1 MKGNAGESVHTR
13 GKESQQVPA
22 GEARQQKGVHSPIV
36 LFWAA
41 SGTVVV
47 SEVPALPWLR
57 MIPLSVSN
65 CSSSCVTMPLV
76 LYLMT
81 ESDTWSH
88 HTHTQHHNRCSLP
101 LSLQMIEGPQ
111 IGRSG
116 QEGEKER
123 GVQRKQLEGR
133 KAHKKVYFFSCHNC
147 LSTTKILTALFFSFF
162 F

>member
-1 MKGNAGESVHTR
+1 MQETQYTPR
-13 GKESQQVPA
+13 GKKASKFQP
-22 GEARQQKGVHSPIV
+22 GKHGNKREATATHSPIV

-76 LYLMT
+76 LYLTT

-88 HTHTQHHNRCSLP
+88 HTHTHTQHHNRCSLP

-123 GVQRKQLEGR
+123 GVKRKPVSYT
-133 KAHKKVYFFSCHNC
+133 H
-147 LSTTKILTALFFSFF
+147 LTLPTMAVV
-162 F
+162 

>member
-1 MKGNAGESVHTR
+1 MSVDSNYPSGQRGGRMKANAGDSVHTT
-13 GKESQQVPA
+13 GKESQQVPT
-22 GEARQQKGVHSPIV
+22 GKHGNKREATATHSPIV

-76 LYLMT
+76 LYLTT

-88 HTHTQHHNRCSLP
+88 HTHTHTLSITIDAASHSL
-101 LSLQMIEGPQ
+101 S
-111 IGRSG
+111 
-116 QEGEKER
+116 K
-123 GVQRKQLEGR
+123 
-133 KAHKKVYFFSCHNC
+133 
-147 LSTTKILTALFFSFF
+147 
-162 F
+162 

>member
-1 MKGNAGESVHTR
+1 MKANAGDSVHTR

-22 GEARQQKGVHSPIV
+22 GEARQQKGIHSPIV

-88 HTHTQHHNRCSLP
+88 HTHTHTQHHNRCSLP
-101 LSLQMIEGPQ
+101 CSLQMIEGPQ
-111 IGRSG
+111 IGHSG

-123 GVQRKQLEGR
+123 GVQRKHSRKEGV
-133 KAHKKVYFFSCHNC
+133 KKNFKNSCRNC
-147 LSTTKILTALFFSFF
+147 LSTTKS
-162 F
+162 